1 MAPAPRG
8 TVGAGGMGMPAIR
21 GGRRRRPA
29 HRLGVTLAL
38 GAALILALARTIAA
52 ESVEP
57 PPDAPVPRV
66 TLDALPLGVPLAR
79 LDEQARSR
87 AEAVLGTSVFAQRV
101 SGLRTRSREPV
112 FRFLLDHPHFAAALA
127 RALRLGQYRVTLLE
141 DGYWGDDRR
150 GARGHIR
157 TLYADDE
164 RRLFHLEGSYETRGI
179 PTMKGQMLVLLE
191 FRHDASPDGVTQ
203 ADVSVSGHLRLDTPL
218 VGAVAQLATA
228 VARPVVERAVERKVR
243 RFFGTVA
250 RVSRWAYDEPEQMW
264 AAIEGH
270 PEVPQDATLA
280 AFRQILLAD
289 RPPAWLDDGFRLLPP
304 EEETRREP
312 AAVGVT
318 SP

>member
-1 MAPAPRG
+1 
-8 TVGAGGMGMPAIR
+8 MGMPAIR
-21 GGRRRRPA
+21 GWPRRRSA
-29 HRLGVTLAL
+29 HRLGLALAL
-38 GAALILALARTIAA
+38 GAAVSVAIARTIAA

-57 PPDAPVPRV
+57 PADAPVPRV
-66 TLDALPLGVPLAR
+66 TLDALPLRLPLAR
-79 LDEQARSR
+79 LDEQARGR
-87 AEAVLGTSVFAQRV
+87 AEAVLGTSIFAQRV
-101 SGLRTRSREPV
+101 SGLRARSREPV

-127 RALRLGQYRVTLLE
+127 RALRLGQYRVTLRD

-157 TLYADDE
+157 TLYADEE
-164 RRLFHLEGSYETRGI
+164 RRLFHLEGSYEARGM
-179 PTMKGQMLVLLE
+179 PAMKGQMLVLLE
-191 FRHDASPDGVTQ
+191 FRHEAGADGDTQLDASVT
-203 ADVSVSGHLRLDTPL
+203 GHVRLDTPL

-228 VARPVVERAVERKVR
+228 VARPAVERAVERKVR
-243 RFFGTVA
+243 RFLGTVA

-289 RPPAWLDDGFRLLPP
+289 RPPAWLDDGFRLLPV
-304 EEETRREP
+304 EEARRE
-312 AAVGVT
+312 AAEAGAT